1 MKVTFYATLRQVVGG
16 KSVDFSLPE
25 NATVGKLLEEMIR
38 CYPPLQRELLNEQ
51 GELYPHVHFFIN
63 GRDAP
68 YLENGLDTPLHPEDI
83 ITVFPA
89 VGGGSMRD
97 GPRYA

>member
-1 MKVTFYATLRQVVGG
+1 MGG
-16 KSVDFSLPE
+16 RSADFSLPE
-25 NATVGKLLEEMIR
+25 NATVGQLLEEMIH
-38 CYPPLQRELLNEQ
+38 CYPALRRELLNEA

-68 YLENGLDTPLHPEDI
+68 YLEEGLDTILRPDDA

-89 VGGGSMRD
+89 VGGG
-97 GPRYA
+97 